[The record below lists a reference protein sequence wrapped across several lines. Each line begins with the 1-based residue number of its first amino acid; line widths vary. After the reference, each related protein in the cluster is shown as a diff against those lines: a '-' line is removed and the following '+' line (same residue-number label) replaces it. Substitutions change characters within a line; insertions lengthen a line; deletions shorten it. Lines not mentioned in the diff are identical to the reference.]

1 MEKFKQFF
9 RHNSAIS
16 PWFAGLM
23 WFLIVLTM
31 TGLILGLLSVI
42 QNGFE
47 GLSVYFLV
55 SMALFS
61 AIIVG
66 AYMLIKAKKAGFYT
80 LLLAFL
86 VMIGINVFQLVLFWN
101 GINEY
106 DPEESEVNP
115 GFEAIAYLAILMA
128 EVMAIAFYVG
138 QLITFLLIMLIK
150 KDGRNVYQ
158 VLWGKKKA
166 VEAEEASEKTV

>member
-9 RHNSAIS
+9 RHNPAIN

-23 WFLIVLTM
+23 WFLIGITM
-31 TGLILGLLSVI
+31 TGLMIGFVSMIQGEFEEFSV
-42 QNGFE
+42 F
-47 GLSVYFLV
+47 FLV
-55 SMALFS
+55 PLALYI

-158 VLWGKKKA
+158 VLWGKKNA